1 MNNEIKDK
9 VIAFIIKNYLFG
21 DEKQKPGD
29 DISLIEE
36 GIVDSTGILELIEFL
51 ETTFGIEVEDTET
64 LPQNLGSISNLVRF
78 IESKK
83 VAV

>member
-1 MNNEIKDK
+1 MDNKIKDK

-21 DEKQKPGD
+21 DELQKPGD
-29 DISLIEE
+29 DVSLIEE

-51 ETTFGIEVEDTET
+51 ETTFCIEVKDTET

-83 VAV
+83 VAA

>member
-1 MNNEIKDK
+1 MDNEIKEK

-21 DEKQKPGD
+21 DTLQKPGD
-29 DISLIEE
+29 DVSLIEE

-51 ETTFGIEVEDTET
+51 ETSFDIEVKDTET

-78 IESKK
+78 IETKK
-83 VAV
+83 VSG